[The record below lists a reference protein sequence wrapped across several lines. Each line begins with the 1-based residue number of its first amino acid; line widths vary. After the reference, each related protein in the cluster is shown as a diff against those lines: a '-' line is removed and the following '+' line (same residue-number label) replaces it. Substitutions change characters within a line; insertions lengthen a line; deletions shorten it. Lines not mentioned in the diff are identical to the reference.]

1 MLWCYVEKLN
11 NFISIIL
18 GTPRGS
24 TITSDVIHGTRAD
37 IYGPSDDI
45 FDT

>member
-1 MLWCYVEKLN
+1 MLKN
-11 NFISIIL
+11 SINFISIISGNL
-18 GTPRGS
+18 IGS
-24 TITSDVIHGTRAD
+24 TITSNVIHGTRAD